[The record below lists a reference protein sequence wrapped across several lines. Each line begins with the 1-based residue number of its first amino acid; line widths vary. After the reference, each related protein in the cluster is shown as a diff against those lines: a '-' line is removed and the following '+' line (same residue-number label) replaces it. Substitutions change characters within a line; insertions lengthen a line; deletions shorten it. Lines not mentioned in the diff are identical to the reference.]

1 VDWHDDAIEG
11 GQDSQPVLRQRT
23 ATTPTGAGLVGIR
36 RGVITGVLAA
46 GLLIAGGVA
55 AVNAASPDP
64 SASAAPGI
72 SQPSDG
78 GTAPTV
84 GPRSG
89 TGHLC
94 PGKGS
99 GGAAPGSGSTTP
111 NAASPAGAS
120 GSDA

>member
-1 VDWHDDAIEG
+1 MDWYDDTIERDPDA
-11 GQDSQPVLRQRT
+11 QAAVRQPTVTT
-23 ATTPTGAGLVGIR
+23 ATGAGLGGIR
-36 RGVITGVLAA
+36 RGLITGVLAA
-46 GLLIAGGVA
+46 GLLVAGGVA

-64 SASAAPGI
+64 SASAAPGAT
-72 SQPSDG
+72 QPSGG

-84 GPRSG
+84 GPRGG

-94 PGKGS
+94 PGKAS

-111 NAASPAGAS
+111 TPSSSAGAS